1 MKTKIILAIVI
12 TAFLTSSCSH
22 TYYAPA
28 VQHVP
33 LFHEK
38 NDKDIA
44 LYVGGADLIPFVG
57 VQGAY
62 ALTDYLGLMGGYTNI
77 SVESSIE
84 EGGQKQNLGSGVGN
98 HFDLALGYY
107 KPLMDNQLIFEIY
120 AGAEHLSQKHK
131 YYNVM
136 SNGGNTIRHLSKSQ
150 LSSFKYYVQPAIGFT
165 HKYFDVAISSRV
177 GWLNFYNVDV
187 IDGNRMSDDDFL
199 KLNFLANDYNNA
211 FMLEPALTVRGG
223 WKYVKIQAQYSYSFN
238 LLNTNEKYLFGRNN
252 FNIGLFFTL
261 HQRYK

>member
-1 MKTKIILAIVI
+1 MKTKMILIITL

-44 LYVGGADLIPFVG
+44 LFVGGADLIPFVG

-62 ALTDYLGLMGGYTNI
+62 ALTDYLGIMGGYTNI
-77 SVESSIE
+77 SVESYIE
-84 EGGQKQNLGSGVGN
+84 EGGQKQFQGSGVGH

-107 KPLMDNQLIFEIY
+107 RPLLDNNFVFEVY
-120 AGAEHLSQKHK
+120 AGVEHLSQQHR
-131 YYNVM
+131 YSNNV
-136 SNGGNTIRHLSKSQ
+136 SFGGTDYVYAGKSKI
-150 LSSFKYYVQPAIGFT
+150 SSYKYYVQPAMGFT
-165 HKYFDVAISSRV
+165 HKYFDVAISSRL

-211 FMLEPALTVRGG
+211 FMLEPAITIRGG